1 MISAPFSD
9 SLIAPQLSHVP
20 DLLKFAKQI
29 HSSQLHKHTTEMSF
43 LRIGLSVTLGA
54 SLMHFSTPPLLC
66 ETKRRFYDDENAVNP
81 VPGTVTK
88 SAGTE
93 LEAMGPSKLVDGASV
108 RTSSTL
114 ESAIKSTR
122 LFAAQSAE
130 NISSY
135 VDEAYAKYHSAEKSI
150 TSTASKLHD
159 RSEDLLPNSIYIV
172 VATLSGNIAARQRGI
187 LAKMTF
193 PVVFGLA
200 AFRYFLPQTF
210 SNTAFFAW
218 KLEQENLPQIA
229 KQQLAAVDSA
239 VGMVNSVERKTKDG
253 QTYIGN
259 SVESLKKS
267 IADVTGVD
275 IDADARK

>member
-114 ESAIKSTR
+114 ESAIKSTSLR
-122 LFAAQSAE
+122 QISQCREINNLHSQQAPRPVRGLVAELDLHCCGDFEWKYCCSSAW
-130 NISSY
+130 NFGQNDISSRFR
-135 VDEAYAKYHSAEKSI
+135 SCCLPLLS
-150 TSTASKLHD
+150 STNLFQHGVLCMETRAGKPSTD
-159 RSEDLLPNSIYIV
+159 CQTT
-172 VATLSGNIAARQRGI
+172 AGGSG
-187 LAKMTF
+187 
-193 PVVFGLA
+193 FG
-200 AFRYFLPQTF
+200 RR
-210 SNTAFFAW
+210 N
-218 KLEQENLPQIA
+218 
-229 KQQLAAVDSA
+229 
-239 VGMVNSVERKTKDG
+239 G
-253 QTYIGN
+253 
-259 SVESLKKS
+259 
-267 IADVTGVD
+267 
-275 IDADARK
+275 

>member
-1 MISAPFSD
+1 
-9 SLIAPQLSHVP
+9 
-20 DLLKFAKQI
+20 
-29 HSSQLHKHTTEMSF
+29 MSF

-54 SLMHFSTPPLLC
+54 SLVHISASPVLC
-66 ETKRRFYDDENAVNP
+66 ESKRRFYEDENAVNP

-93 LEAMGPSKLVDGASV
+93 LEAMGPSKLVGGASV
-108 RTSSTL
+108 RTSPTL
-114 ESAIKSTR
+114 ESAFKSTR

-130 NISSY
+130 NIRSY
-135 VDEAYAKYHSAEKSI
+135 VDEAYAKYHSTEKSI
-150 TSTASKLHD
+150 TTTASKLHD

-172 VATLSGNIAARQRGI
+172 VAALSGNIAARQRGM

-210 SNTAFFAW
+210 ANTAFFAW
-218 KLEQENLPQIA
+218 KLEQENLPHIA

-239 VGMVNSVERKTKDG
+239 VGMVNSVEQKTKEG
-253 QTYIGN
+253 QRYVED

-275 IDADARK
+275 VDADARK